1 MLDPEIGS
9 IIKCFNDV
17 NKVKVY
23 IDTVPQ
29 DFIIPSMYFPKPL
42 TDGGVDSFS
51 SYTNDYQMFVKIF
64 EKDSIKAYE
73 KAESIMEY
81 IKKARYIIPIYNP
94 DGTKSNNFLRIDRL
108 NSRELE
114 SGVRQSGV
122 RQIEVRWRSR
132 RRFVNESVDKINK
145 VNLRMK
151 LGGK

>member
-1 MLDPEIGS
+1 MLNPEIGS

-42 TDGGVDSFS
+42 TDGDIDSFS

-64 EKDSIKAYE
+64 ETDSIKSYE
-73 KAESIMEY
+73 TAESIMEH
-81 IKKARYIIPIYNP
+81 IKKARYIIPIYNA
-94 DGTKSNNFLRIDRL
+94 DGTKSNNFLRIDKL
-108 NSRELE
+108 ISREIE
-114 SGVRQSGV
+114 SGV

-132 RRFVNESVDKINK
+132 RRFVVENVDKIK
-145 VNLRMK
+145 KINLRMK

>member
-1 MLDPEIGS
+1 MLDPEIAS

-29 DFIIPSMYFPKPL
+29 NFIIPSMYFPKPI

-81 IKKARYIIPIYNP
+81 IKKARYIISIYNP

-108 NSRELE
+108 NSREIE
-114 SGVRQSGV
+114 SRV
-122 RQIEVRWRSR
+122 RQIGVRWRSR
-132 RRFVNESVDKINK
+132 RRFVNESVDKIDK